1 MTKQQ
6 AKKEVAAIRRVGKDA
21 AKTKAGAL
29 EFLVAAGICTR
40 SGKLAKPYR

>member
-6 AKKEVAAIRRVGKDA
+6 AKKEVAVIRRVGKDA
-21 AKTKAGAL
+21 AKSKESAL
-29 EFLVAAGICTR
+29 KFLVAAGICTR